1 MGSRFLL
8 ALCLVLLVLGYE
20 VQGSQQLQQDDPG
33 SPALLDKMQESISGY
48 WTFAKAAAEDLY
60 QKTYLT
66 SVDEKLRDMYSKSSA
81 AMSTYAGIFTDQL
94 LTLLKGE

>member
-1 MGSRFLL
+1 MFPT
-8 ALCLVLLVLGYE
+8 E

-60 QKTYLT
+60 QKSYLT
-66 SVDEKLRDMYSKSSA
+66 SVDEKLRCVLGSGDRAQHTPSH
-81 AMSTYAGIFTDQL
+81 TGV
-94 LTLLKGE
+94 